1 MLDIGFPELLLVTLV
16 ILLVFGPERLPEV
29 LRTLGGWI
37 GQARRSF
44 TSLKTE
50 IEREIGADEI
60 RRDLHNARILEE
72 AAKVREEIR
81 NAGEDMR
88 ASQEEIDT
96 LMRKRMAAL
105 KAEDQAASDALP
117 DADAGPDADAPAHQ
131 APASEQAPQSDA
143 GTGADP
149 GNDTRKATRRAP
161 DSDVDPGTGR

>member
-60 RRDLHNARILEE
+60 RRELHNSRILEE
-72 AAKVREEIR
+72 AKKVREEIEG
-81 NAGEDMR
+81 AGAELR
-88 ASQEEIDT
+88 ASQKDVDD
-96 LMRKRMAAL
+96 LMRRRMAAL
-105 KAEDQAASDALP
+105 QAEDQAVEDAQPDTTSSASDPKVSAP
-117 DADAGPDADAPAHQ
+117 NDA
-131 APASEQAPQSDA
+131 
-143 GTGADP
+143 TGAD
-149 GNDTRKATRRAP
+149 AEAP
-161 DSDVDPGTGR
+161 EAGPTDADETDSETEPSAPHPPRESRS

>member
-72 AAKVREEIR
+72 ADKVREEIKH
-81 NAGEDMR
+81 AGAEMR

-96 LMRKRMAAL
+96 LMRKRMAGLQAQ
-105 KAEDQAASDALP
+105 DQAASDALP
-117 DADAGPDADAPAHQ
+117 DTSEAKWDGSPTAG
-131 APASEQAPQSDA
+131 EQPVSRDL
-143 GTGADP
+143 GTGTREDTEAAAGEAADKEARQ
-149 GNDTRKATRRAP
+149 DKSR
-161 DSDVDPGTGR
+161 

>member
-105 KAEDQAASDALP
+105 NAEEQAASDALP
-117 DADAGPDADAPAHQ
+117 DAEDAAPDADAPARR
-131 APASEQAPQSDA
+131 EDPQPEA
-143 GTGADP
+143 GGAADP
-149 GNDTRKATRRAP
+149 GSDVPKPARQPP
-161 DSDVDPGTGR
+161 DSDVDLDARR

>member
-44 TSLKTE
+44 SSLKNE

-72 AAKVREEIR
+72 AEKVRKDIER
-81 NAGEDMR
+81 AGADLR
-88 ASQEEIDT
+88 ASEAEIDALT
-96 LMRKRMAAL
+96 RRRMAAL
-105 KAEDQAASDALP
+105 DAEQQAAEGVLPDTDQARQEDRAANRTPAAD
-117 DADAGPDADAPAHQ
+117 DDAGETEPQPTGKDESAAGSSEPEAPA
-131 APASEQAPQSDA
+131 A
-143 GTGADP
+143 GD
-149 GNDTRKATRRAP
+149 RRP
-161 DSDVDPGTGR
+161 

>member
-44 TSLKTE
+44 TSLKAE

-72 AAKVREEIR
+72 AAKVRDEIKH
-81 NAGEDMR
+81 AGADMR

-96 LMRKRMAAL
+96 LMRSRMAGLQAQ
-105 KAEDQAASDALP
+105 EQAASDALP
-117 DADAGPDADAPAHQ
+117 EVEDSKPDGGPAAGEQKVAPA
-131 APASEQAPQSDA
+131 A
-143 GTGADP
+143 GTGKDP
-149 GNDTRKATRRAP
+149 QGDSQKSTAEAP
-161 DSDVDPGTGR
+161 DSAVGPEKSQ

>member
-72 AAKVREEIR
+72 AAKVRDEIR
-81 NAGEDMR
+81 NAGADLK
-88 ASQEEIDT
+88 ASQQEVDAM
-96 LMRKRMAAL
+96 MRKRMAAL
-105 KAEDQAASDALP
+105 QAEDQAVSDAMP
-117 DADAGPDADAPAHQ
+117 EKNDAPKDPEP
-131 APASEQAPQSDA
+131 PAVEADSAADFSGGSGDDDGKATARRPEAK
-143 GTGADP
+143 ADP
-149 GNDTRKATRRAP
+149 G
-161 DSDVDPGTGR
+161 SGR

>member
-44 TSLKTE
+44 TSLKNE

-72 AAKVREEIR
+72 AEKVREEIR
-81 NAGEDMR
+81 NAGADIR
-88 ASQEEIDT
+88 ASREEIDG
-96 LMRKRMAAL
+96 LMRQRMAAL
-105 KAEDQAASDALP
+105 EAEDQAASDAMP
-117 DADAGPDADAPAHQ
+117 AG
-131 APASEQAPQSDA
+131 SDA
-143 GTGADP
+143 RRDAVPPSAEAQPKIDSDYADDAVGHSKTGSSGTGSKADP
-149 GNDTRKATRRAP
+149 EASR
-161 DSDVDPGTGR
+161 

>member
-72 AAKVREEIR
+72 AAKVRDEIKH
-81 NAGEDMR
+81 AGADLR
-88 ASQEEIDT
+88 ATQEEVDA

-105 KAEDQAASDALP
+105 QAEDQAVSDAMP
-117 DADAGPDADAPAHQ
+117 QADDQPGAIDAPAVE
-131 APASEQAPQSDA
+131 ASRGEH
-143 GTGADP
+143 GETGER
-149 GNDTRKATRRAP
+149 DTDESPPTKP
-161 DSDVDPGTGR
+161 DSKTSPEAGP

>member
-44 TSLKTE
+44 SSLKNE

-72 AAKVREEIR
+72 AAKVRDDIKH
-81 NAGEDMR
+81 AGADMR
-88 ASQEEIDT
+88 ASQEEIDN
-96 LMRKRMAAL
+96 LMRKRMAAFE
-105 KAEDQAASDALP
+105 AEDQAVSDALP
-117 DADAGPDADAPAHQ
+117 DGSPASSEGQDRPEGDADGTASGDDAGTSTDKAS
-131 APASEQAPQSDA
+131 APAS
-143 GTGADP
+143 DP
-149 GNDTRKATRRAP
+149 DERR
-161 DSDVDPGTGR
+161 

>member
-72 AAKVREEIR
+72 AAKVRDDIKH
-81 NAGEDMR
+81 AGAEMR

-96 LMRKRMAAL
+96 LMRQRMAGL
-105 KAEDQAASDALP
+105 KAEDQAVSDALP
-117 DADAGPDADAPAHQ
+117 DESNAKPEGHTAETKPQEQPETDTGKDFGGDTPESTGGAPVVE
-131 APASEQAPQSDA
+131 SEPEKS
-143 GTGADP
+143 
-149 GNDTRKATRRAP
+149 R
-161 DSDVDPGTGR
+161 

>member
-44 TSLKTE
+44 ASLKTE

-72 AAKVREEIR
+72 AAKVRDEIR
-81 NAGEDMR
+81 NAGADMR
-88 ASQEEIDT
+88 ASQEDLDT

-105 KAEDQAASDALP
+105 QAEDQAVSDALP
-117 DADAGPDADAPAHQ
+117 DAGDAGQDQGPPSAT
-131 APASEQAPQSDA
+131 PQPEIDTGSDRGVDA
-143 GTGADP
+143 GRTTPEAPEAKP
-149 GNDTRKATRRAP
+149 GPETSR
-161 DSDVDPGTGR
+161 

>member
-72 AAKVREEIR
+72 AAKVRDDIKH
-81 NAGEDMR
+81 AGADMR
-88 ASQEEIDT
+88 ASQEEIDN
-96 LMRKRMAAL
+96 LMRKRMAAFE
-105 KAEDQAASDALP
+105 AEDQAVSDALP
-117 DADAGPDADAPAHQ
+117 DGSPAAGERAEQSEGDA
-131 APASEQAPQSDA
+131 A
-143 GTGADP
+143 G
-149 GNDTRKATRRAP
+149 RP
-161 DSDVDPGTGR
+161 DSDPAPSTGEASAAESDQEKRR